1 MSLFDKSD
9 LYFYD
14 YNLAGL
20 FVQENYLSVTPKV
33 LNLSQ
38 DFSLKSRSAW
48 FGLVWFGLIWFD
60 LIWFD
65 LIWFDLIW
73 FDLKASGGNKRK
85 TMELISKT
93 ASSLAEGDI
102 VERGKKSA

>member
-38 DFSLKSRSAW
+38 DFFKFKISICLIWFHLFWFGLVWFGLVW
-48 FGLVWFGLIWFD
+48 FGLVWFGLIRFD
-60 LIWFD
+60 LI
-65 LIWFDLIW
+65 
-73 FDLKASGGNKRK
+73 
-85 TMELISKT
+85 
-93 ASSLAEGDI
+93 
-102 VERGKKSA
+102 